1 MLKPQSQAFPMALSL
16 AAALA
21 LAAQCAPT
29 VAPETLL
36 SVVQVESR
44 FEPLAIGV
52 NGSPRVT
59 LAPSSVDE
67 AVARAGELIAAG
79 RSIDLGLAQINSKN
93 LAWLGLGLREV
104 FEPCANL
111 KAAAK
116 VLQDGYGRS
125 DPDRVGE
132 RAALRTTL
140 SYYNTGHPERGVR
153 NGYVGKV
160 EAAAGR
166 IVPALGSSSGSAV
179 ESAPVAP
186 LNRSEPPTA
195 AWDVFGDVK
204 PDRGSFVTTVSI
216 TSSGGSQ

>member
-1 MLKPQSQAFPMALSL
+1 MAISL
-16 AAALA
+16 AAALV

-44 FEPLAIGV
+44 FDPLAIGV
-52 NGSPRVT
+52 NGAPRITVT
-59 LAPSSVDE
+59 PTSVED
-67 AVARAGELIAAG
+67 AVAKAGALIAAG

-93 LAWLGLGLREV
+93 LSWLGLSLREV

-111 KAAAK
+111 RAAAR

-125 DPDRVGE
+125 EPERVGVE
-132 RAALRTTL
+132 AALRTTL
-140 SYYNTGHPERGVR
+140 SYYNTGHPARGVR

-166 IVPALGSSSGSAV
+166 IVPALSGGSEGQPTAAV
-179 ESAPVAP
+179 REAS
-186 LNRSEPPTA
+186 LEPPAA
-195 AWDVFGDVK
+195 AWDVFGDVQRS
-204 PDRGSFVTTVSI
+204 RGSFVTTVSN

>member
-1 MLKPQSQAFPMALSL
+1 MALTL
-16 AAALA
+16 AAALF

-59 LAPSSVDE
+59 LAPATVDE
-67 AVARAGELIAAG
+67 AVAKAGELIAAG

-93 LAWLGLGLREV
+93 LSWLGLSLREV
-104 FEPCANL
+104 FEPCVNL
-111 KAAAK
+111 KAAAR

-125 DPDRVGE
+125 DPGRVGE
-132 RAALRTTL
+132 QAALRTTL
-140 SYYNTGHPERGVR
+140 SYYNTGHPRRGVS

-166 IVPALGSSSGSAV
+166 IVPALGGGSSGAP
-179 ESAPVAP
+179 APFDPVAVAEQP
-186 LNRSEPPTA
+186 SA
-195 AWDVFGDVK
+195 AWDVFGDVQ
-204 PDRGSFVTTVSI
+204 RTHGSFVTTVAI
-216 TSSGGSQ
+216 ASSGGPQ

>member
-1 MLKPQSQAFPMALSL
+1 MAITL

-21 LAAQCAPT
+21 FAAQCAPA

-52 NGSPRVT
+52 NGAPRIAVE
-59 LAPSSVDE
+59 PISVDD
-67 AVARAGELIAAG
+67 AVAKAAALIKAG
-79 RSIDLGLAQINSKN
+79 RNIDLGLAQINSKN
-93 LAWLGLGLREV
+93 LSWLGLSLREV

-111 KAAAK
+111 RAAAR

-132 RAALRTTL
+132 QAALRTAL
-140 SYYNTGHPERGVR
+140 SYYNTGHPGRGLA

-160 EAAAGR
+160 EAAAAR
-166 IVPALGSSSGSAV
+166 IVPALAGGSQAASSI
-179 ESAPVAP
+179 APP
-186 LNRSEPPTA
+186 RMGPERPPA
-195 AWDVFGDVK
+195 AWDVFGDVQR
-204 PDRGSFVTTVSI
+204 DRGSFVTTVSI

>member
-1 MLKPQSQAFPMALSL
+1 MALSV

-36 SVVQVESR
+36 SVIQVESR

-52 NGSPRVT
+52 NGLPRIAVT
-59 LAPSSVDE
+59 PASVDD
-67 AVARAGELIAAG
+67 AVARAEALIAAG

-93 LAWLGLGLREV
+93 LSWLRLSLRDA
-104 FEPCANL
+104 FEPCTNL
-111 KAAAK
+111 AAAAR

-125 DPDRVGE
+125 DAKRVGE
-132 RAALRTTL
+132 QAALRTAL
-140 SYYNTGHPERGVR
+140 SYYNTGHPIRGVR

-166 IVPALGSSSGSAV
+166 IVPAIGGVDAVGSSK
-179 ESAPVAP
+179 P
-186 LNRSEPPTA
+186 EPAAAAEHSSP
-195 AWDVFGDVK
+195 AWDVFGDVQRA
-204 PDRGSFVTTVSI
+204 RGSFVTTVSI
-216 TSSGGSQ
+216 TSSGGFQ

>member
-1 MLKPQSQAFPMALSL
+1 MALSL

-52 NGSPRVT
+52 NGLPRVT
-59 LAPSSVDE
+59 LAPASVDE

-79 RSIDLGLAQINSKN
+79 RSVDLGLAQINSKN
-93 LAWLGLGLREV
+93 LQWLGLSLREV

-111 KAAAK
+111 QAAAR

-125 DPDRVGE
+125 DSGAVGE
-132 RAALRTTL
+132 QAALRTTL
-140 SYYNTGHPERGVR
+140 SYYNTGHRSRGVR

-160 EAAAGR
+160 EAASAR
-166 IVPALGSSSGSAV
+166 IVPAISGQPTLPSSQVTAPAPP
-179 ESAPVAP
+179 ESPRP
-186 LNRSEPPTA
+186 
-195 AWDVFGDVK
+195 AWDVFGDVQR
-204 PDRGSFVTTVSI
+204 DRRSFVTTVSAL
-216 TSSGGSQ
+216 SSGGSQ

>member
-1 MLKPQSQAFPMALSL
+1 MALSL
-16 AAALA
+16 AAALT

-52 NGSPRVT
+52 NGLPRVALT
-59 LAPSSVDE
+59 PASVDE

-93 LAWLGLGLREV
+93 LQWLGLSLRQV

-111 KAAAK
+111 SAAAR

-125 DPDRVGE
+125 DPGAVGE
-132 RAALRTTL
+132 QVALRTTL
-140 SYYNTGHPERGVR
+140 SYYNTGHPSRGVR

-160 EAAAGR
+160 EAASAR
-166 IVPALGSSSGSAV
+166 IVPAISGQPALPSSQVTTPAPP
-179 ESAPVAP
+179 ESPR
-186 LNRSEPPTA
+186 L
-195 AWDVFGDVK
+195 AWDVFGDVQR
-204 PDRGSFVTTVSI
+204 DHRSFVTTVSAL
-216 TSSGGSQ
+216 SSGGFK

>member
-1 MLKPQSQAFPMALSL
+1 MAISL

-21 LAAQCAPT
+21 LAAQCAPS

-52 NGSPRVT
+52 NGLPRVT
-59 LAPSSVDE
+59 VAPTSVDE

-93 LAWLGLGLREV
+93 LAWLGLSLREV
-104 FEPCANL
+104 FEPCTNL
-111 KAAAK
+111 QAAAR

-125 DPDRVGE
+125 GPERVGE
-132 RAALRTTL
+132 QAALRTTL
-140 SYYNTGHPERGVR
+140 SYYNTGHPSRGVG

-166 IVPALGSSSGSAV
+166 IVPAIAGRSALASSQL
-179 ESAPVAP
+179 APPV
-186 LNRSEPPTA
+186 PPENPRL
-195 AWDVFGDVK
+195 AWDVFGDVQRA
-204 PDRGSFVTTVSI
+204 RGSFVTTVSN
-216 TSSGGSQ
+216 TSPGGSQ

>member
-1 MLKPQSQAFPMALSL
+1 MAISL

-52 NGSPRVT
+52 NGAPRITV
-59 LAPSSVDE
+59 APTSVEE
-67 AVARAGELIAAG
+67 AVARAGALIAAG

-93 LAWLGLGLREV
+93 LSWLGLSLREA
-104 FEPCANL
+104 FEPCTNL
-111 KAAAK
+111 AAAAR

-125 DPDRVGE
+125 DAPRVGE
-132 RAALRTTL
+132 QAALKTAL
-140 SYYNTGHPERGVR
+140 SYYNTGHPVRGVS
-153 NGYVGKV
+153 NGYVGRV

-166 IVPALGSSSGSAV
+166 IVPALGGVSAAP
-179 ESAPVAP
+179 SAELPSAAP
-186 LNRSEPPTA
+186 AENPSP
-195 AWDVFGDVK
+195 AWDVFGDVQRA
-204 PDRGSFVTTVSI
+204 RGSFVTTVSI
-216 TSSGGSQ
+216 TSPGGSQ